1 MSQIDVFNG
10 DADGLCSLLQLRLAN
25 PVASQL
31 VSGVKRDIAL
41 LNRVEAGEG
50 DQLTVLDVSLDKNRD
65 GLQRALDNG
74 AKVFY
79 ADHHFA
85 GDIPQHHALEAHI
98 NTAAD
103 VCTALLING
112 YLKNAYAEWAVV
124 GAFGDNLR
132 NSALSLAQQHKLPA
146 GDVEQLENLGIYLNY
161 NGYGASVEDLHFH
174 PEALF
179 TELLPFSRP
188 QAFIS
193 DGATTFSKLQDG
205 YNNDMAA
212 AADIAPVHADA
223 TAAVVVLPNAAWARR
238 VSGVYSNDLA
248 NAHPDRAHAVL
259 TEKDNGNYLV
269 SIRAPLNNKQGADEF
284 CRRFPTGGGRAAA
297 AGINDLPGENLATF
311 VDDFGAF
318 YRDLS
323 Q

>member
-41 LNRVEAGEG
+41 LDRVQAGQG
-50 DQLTVLDVSLDKNRD
+50 DQVTVLDISLDKNRD
-65 GLQRALDNG
+65 GLLRILEQG
-74 AKVFY
+74 ASVFY
-79 ADHHFA
+79 SDHHFA
-85 GDIPQHHALEAHI
+85 GEIPEHSALEAHI

-132 NSALSLAQQHKLPA
+132 NSAQSLAQQHKLREA
-146 GDVEQLENLGIYLNY
+146 EVAQLENLGIYLNY
-161 NGYGASVEDLHFH
+161 NGYGASVDDLHFH

-179 TELLPFSRP
+179 KELLPFARP

-193 DGATTFSKLQDG
+193 DGATTFAKLQDG

-212 AADIAPVHADA
+212 AADIAPIHAEA
-223 TAAVVVLPNAAWARR
+223 ASAVVVLPNAAWARR

-311 VDDFGAF
+311 VDDFGTF
-318 YRDLS
+318 YRGLS
-323 Q
+323 R

>member
-1 MSQIDVFNG
+1 MSHIDVFNG

-41 LNRVEAGEG
+41 LNRVDAGQG
-50 DQLTVLDVSLDKNRD
+50 DQVTVLDISLDKNRD
-65 GLQRALDNG
+65 GLQRALDHG
-74 AKVFY
+74 ASVFY

-85 GDIPQHHALEAHI
+85 GDIPQHERLEAHI

-112 YLKNAYAEWAVV
+112 HLKNAFAEWAVV

-132 NSALSLAQQHKLPA
+132 SSAQSLAQQHSIPA
-146 GDVEQLENLGIYLNY
+146 ADVDRLENLGIYLNY
-161 NGYGASVEDLHFH
+161 NGYGASVDDLHFH

-179 TELLPFSRP
+179 KELLPFSRP
-188 QAFIS
+188 QAFMT
-193 DGATTFSKLQDG
+193 DGVTTFAKLQDG

-223 TAAVVVLPNAAWARR
+223 KVAVVVLPNAAWARR

-269 SIRAPLNNKQGADEF
+269 SIRAPLSNKRGADKF

-297 AGINDLPGENLATF
+297 AGINDLPGQNLSTF

-318 YRDLS
+318 YRDLP